1 MIIKKIRLENIRSYE
16 SQEIEFPSGSVLLS
30 GDIGCGKTSVL
41 LAIEFALFG
50 LQPSQRGSS
59 LLKNGK
65 KEGRVVLELDINGRS
80 VVLERT
86 LKKTGKNITQEGSSI
101 SIDNERFEGSVTE
114 IKDRVLQLLKY
125 PSEFSKKTNILYKFT
140 VYTPQEEMKQI
151 ILESSETRLN
161 TLRYIF
167 GIDKYK
173 RVAENIDTFASK
185 LREDIRNKEGQ
196 LENLEEL
203 NKRLEEKKKFLVE
216 LHKNKES
223 EERILSEKKQAA
235 KKIEEEV
242 HEIEAKVRERE
253 NLEKEKEKA
262 SIMLMNKEEAV
273 VELKSQVRR
282 LSQEIEEGKKIT
294 FDEKKLQEI
303 LDMIKKNK
311 ESERINQEKII
322 QFYSQLNSL
331 RERKKEMDILRDKIS
346 RLKSCP
352 TCLQEVNEEYKNN
365 IFKKIE
371 YELLGMAKK
380 SEEIE
385 QQKIYVSESLDSL
398 RKETSLLE
406 QNKSEEE
413 IKKIKSENLK
423 EKESSLLE
431 FERKKRQAEQD
442 TEMIFKH
449 MKRLEGEIE
458 SFSKFNEL
466 FQHKKKELE
475 EKIFEERRQEMKV
488 VGINKEIFFIDSQ
501 INDVEEQ
508 IKEKKKLKEKVEY
521 FKSLEDWLSDKFLGL
536 VLFTE
541 KNVMLKLKDEFSKL
555 FSEWFSILV
564 PESLTA
570 RLDETFSPI
579 IEQQGY
585 EISYNYLSGGE
596 RTSVALAY
604 RLALNQ
610 VINSLLS
617 KIMTRDLIIL
627 DEPTDGF
634 SETQLDK
641 MRDVLTQLNASQ
653 LILVSHEAKI
663 ESFVEHIIKLK
674 KENNITVIESNSAG
688 G

>member
-65 KEGRVVLELDINGRS
+65 KEGRVVLGLDINGHP

-86 LKKTGKNITQEGSSI
+86 LKKNGKNIAQEYSSI
-101 SIDNERFEGSVTE
+101 SIDNEKFEGSVTE
-114 IKDRVLQLLKY
+114 IKDRVLQLLNY

-196 LENLEEL
+196 LENLEGL
-203 NKRLEEKKKFLVE
+203 NKSLDEKKNGLLE
-216 LHKNKES
+216 LYKNKES
-223 EERILSEKKQAA
+223 EEKILSEKKQAA
-235 KKIEEEV
+235 KKIGEEAR
-242 HEIEAKVRERE
+242 EIEAKVRERE

-262 SIMLMNKEEAV
+262 SIMLMNKEEV
-273 VELKSQVRR
+273 ITELKNQVRR
-282 LSQEIEEGKKIT
+282 LSQEIEEGRKIT
-294 FDEKKLQEI
+294 FDEAKFQEI
-303 LDMIKKNK
+303 LNTIKKNK
-311 ESERINQEKII
+311 ESERVNQEKII
-322 QFYSQLNSL
+322 QFYSQLNSIK
-331 RERKKEMDILRDKIS
+331 ERKKEMDILRDKIS

-371 YELLGMAKK
+371 YELLGMAKT

-385 QQKIYVSESLDSL
+385 HQKIYVSQFLDLL
-398 RKETSLLE
+398 RRENSLLE

-423 EKESSLLE
+423 EKEISLLE
-431 FERKKRQAEQD
+431 FDRKKRQAEGD
-442 TEMIFKH
+442 IDMIFKH
-449 MKRLEGEIE
+449 IKGLEGEIE
-458 SFSKFNEL
+458 GYSKLNEL

-475 EKIFEERRQEMKV
+475 EEISEERRQEMKV
-488 VGINKEIFFIDSQ
+488 VGINKEISFIEHQ
-501 INDVEEQ
+501 INEIEEQ

-521 FKSLEDWLSDKFLGL
+521 LRSLEDWLSDKFLGL

-555 FSEWFSILV
+555 FSEWFSVLV

-585 EISYNYLSGGE
+585 EISYSYLSGGE

-641 MRDVLTQLNASQ
+641 MRDVLIQLNASQ

-674 KENNITVIESNSAG
+674 KENNTTVIENNSIG
-688 G
+688 S

>member
-65 KEGRVVLELDINGRS
+65 KEGRVILELDINGRS

-86 LKKTGKNITQEGSSI
+86 LKKTGKNITQEDSSI
-101 SIDNERFEGSVTE
+101 SIDNERFQGSVTE

-125 PSEFSKKTNILYKFT
+125 PSEFSKKTNLLYKFT

-185 LREDIRNKEGQ
+185 LREDIKNKEGQ

-203 NKRLEEKKKFLVE
+203 NKNLEEKKNFLIE
-216 LHKNKES
+216 LYKSKET
-223 EERILSEKKQAA
+223 EERALSEKKQAMQQAESEA
-235 KKIEEEV
+235 K
-242 HEIEAKVRERE
+242 EIEAKVRERE

-262 SIMLMNKEEAV
+262 SIMLMNKEETIM
-273 VELKSQVRR
+273 ELKNQARR
-282 LSQEIEEGKKIT
+282 LNQEIEEGKKII
-294 FDEKKLQEI
+294 FDEKKLLET
-303 LDMIKKNK
+303 LNSLKKNK
-311 ESERINQEKII
+311 ESERTHQESLI
-322 QFYSQLNSL
+322 FLSSQLTSL
-331 RERKKEMDILRDKIS
+331 RERKKEMDVLKDKIS
-346 RLKSCP
+346 NLKSCP
-352 TCLQEVNEEYKNN
+352 TCLQEVNEEYKSN

-371 YELLGMAKK
+371 RELLDMAK
-380 SEEIE
+380 SAEGTEA
-385 QQKIYVSESLDSL
+385 QKL
-398 RKETSLLE
+398 RISQLLE
-406 QNKSEEE
+406 AVRRENAILEQAKSEEE

-423 EKESSLLE
+423 EKENSLLE
-431 FERKKRQAEQD
+431 FEKRKRQAELD
-442 TEMIFKH
+442 TEMMLKH
-449 MKRLEGEIE
+449 IRSLESEID
-458 SFSKFNEL
+458 SYSKFSEL
-466 FQHKKKELE
+466 FHHKKKELE
-475 EKIFEERRQEMKV
+475 EKISEERRQEMKV
-488 VGINKEIFFIDSQ
+488 VGINKEVSFIENQ
-501 INDVEEQ
+501 THEIEEQ
-508 IKEKKKLKEKVEY
+508 IKEKKKLKERVEY
-521 FKSLEDWLSDKFLGL
+521 LKSLEDWLSDKFLNL

-541 KNVMLKLKDEFSKL
+541 KNVMLKLREEFSKL
-555 FSEWFSILV
+555 FSEWFSVLV

-579 IEQQGY
+579 IEQQGF
-585 EISYNYLSGGE
+585 EISYSYLSGGE

-641 MRDVLTQLNASQ
+641 MRDVLIQLNASQ

-674 KENNITVIESNSAG
+674 KENNTTVIENPVG
-688 G
+688 N